1 MLILEQMLNGLQL
14 GMMLFL
20 IAAGLTLVFGIMNL
34 VNLAHGALYM
44 IGAYVWASTM
54 TATGSFL
61 LAVTASLTAATTV
74 GIAIEL
80 TVFRELYRRDHL
92 DQVLATFGLIIFF
105 NEAVRM
111 IWGAP
116 AIFAPVPQFLSGQI
130 ELIRGIRYPLY
141 RLAII
146 GVGLAVAA
154 MLFVFLKRTRIGML
168 IRAGATNRTIVAALG
183 TNIALLYTIIF
194 GLGAMLAALSG
205 LMAAP
210 IYAVQS
216 GMGDNVL
223 ILAFVVIVVGGV
235 GSVHGSFIAAI
246 LVELVDTLG
255 RALIRPS
262 LATILPS
269 DIAANA
275 GPALASM
282 LTYILMALVLFFR
295 PRGLFAPVTR

>member
-61 LAVTASLTAATTV
+61 LAVTASLTATTTV

-130 ELIRGIRYPLY
+130 ELIGGIRYPLY

-183 TNIALLYTIIF
+183 ANIWLLYTIIF

-246 LVELVDTLG
+246 LVGLVDTLG

-262 LATILPS
+262 LATILPP